1 MMAMHTRKID
11 TRRKNVLDIIV
22 RYYIDSIEPVSS
34 RIVSDEIG
42 LSSASVRNIMADLEH
57 AGFIHQP
64 YTSAGRV
71 PTKKGYRYYVNFLME
86 PEDISRKK
94 KETIESIYFL
104 ESKSLEYIIEESSHI
119 LSYISS
125 LAAIATFPRD
135 EEDRLYYDGA
145 YHMLEQPEF
154 KDLDSAKDLFKALEE
169 KEAFL
174 DIIKEGLGHGETR
187 VRIGRENKHSVL
199 RDCSII
205 TASYTAKGNSIGT
218 VSILG
223 PTRMLYRRLIPIVDY
238 LAKTITGMFDKS

>member
-1 MMAMHTRKID
+1 MHTKKVD
-11 TRRKNVLDIIV
+11 TRRNHVLDIIV

-34 RIVSDEIG
+34 RSVSDEIG
-42 LSSASVRNIMADLEH
+42 LSSASVRNIMADLERT
-57 AGFIHQP
+57 GFIHQP

-86 PEDISRKK
+86 PENISRKER
-94 KETIESIYFL
+94 ETIESIYSL
-104 ESKSLEYIIEESSHI
+104 ETKSLEYIIEESSHI

-154 KDLDSAKDLFKALEE
+154 RDLENAKDLFKALEE
-169 KEAFL
+169 RDAFL
-174 DIIKEGLGHGETR
+174 DIIKEGLEDGETR
-187 VRIGRENKHSVL
+187 VRIGKENKHSVL
-199 RDCSII
+199 KECSTI
-205 TASYTAKGNSIGT
+205 TASYTTKGKRTGT

-223 PTRMLYRRLIPIVDY
+223 PTRMLYRRLIPAVNY
-238 LAKTITGMFDKS
+238 LAITSMFDKL